1 MGIFSGDFSM
11 LFHASLL
18 LFAVF
23 FFGSLELVVLFPEWL
38 LALSLLFL
46 GGVFRMS
53 WRFGGSASLAIVP
66 TLFSFSA
73 VFLLFFV
80 SSLREKHI
88 FIFLSS
94 LVFYVAVLG
103 IYRLRQCAG
112 DLTAQSMLSLVAM
125 TTLFFLFSVFS
136 GLFLNFQ
143 RFTEYMLM
151 LSCGM
156 SAFLVGLSVF
166 LRSFREEWEKAMFYA
181 LLLGFFAAQLAWIG
195 TFWPFG
201 YLTTGVLMLMFT
213 SPIWDSIQA
222 EIAGGISK
230 KRLAAHVILILLLTA
245 VVLSSAQWFQ
255 VV

>member
-1 MGIFSGDFSM
+1 MFCGVFPM

-18 LFAVF
+18 LAAVF
-23 FFGSLELVVLFPEWL
+23 FFGSLELIALFPDWFSV
-38 LALSLLFL
+38 LAFLFI
-46 GGVFRMS
+46 GGASRFS
-53 WRFGGSASLAIVP
+53 WRFGGSASSTIVP

-80 SSLREKHI
+80 SSPREKHVL
-88 FIFLSS
+88 IFLSS
-94 LVFYVAVLG
+94 LVFYVASLG
-103 IYRLRQCAG
+103 IYRLRQYDG

-156 SAFLVGLSVF
+156 SAFLVGLSIF
-166 LRSFREEWEKAMFYA
+166 LRSFRTEREKAMLYA
-181 LLLGFFAAQLAWIG
+181 LLLGFFSAQIAWIG

-222 EIAGGISK
+222 ETTDGISK
-230 KRLAAHVILILLLTA
+230 KRLAVHVILMLFLTA
-245 VVLSSAQWFQ
+245 MVLSSAQWFQ

>member
-1 MGIFSGDFSM
+1 M

-18 LFAVF
+18 LLAVS
-23 FFGSLELVVLFPEWL
+23 FFGSMELIVSFPGWFL
-38 LALSLLFL
+38 ILSGVFL
-46 GGVFRMS
+46 GGVFSAS
-53 WRFGGSASLAIVP
+53 WRFGGSASSAIVP

-80 SSLREKHI
+80 SSAREKHI
-88 FIFLSS
+88 FILLSS
-94 LVFYVAVLG
+94 LVFYVAALG
-103 IYRLRQCAG
+103 IYRLRQYDG

-151 LSCGM
+151 LSSGL
-156 SAFLVGLSVF
+156 SAFLVGLSIF
-166 LRSFREEWEKAMFYA
+166 SRSFPSGRREPVFYA
-181 LLLGFFAAQLAWIG
+181 LLFGFSVAQISWIG

-201 YLTTGVLMLMFT
+201 YLTTGVLTLMFI
-213 SPIWDSIQA
+213 SPLWELIQHADS
-222 EIAGGISK
+222 GGFSK
-230 KRLAAHVILILLLTA
+230 KRLAAHILLMLGLMA
-245 VVLSSAQWFQ
+245 LVLSSSAWLL

>member
-1 MGIFSGDFSM
+1 M

-18 LFAVF
+18 LAAVF
-23 FFGSLELVVLFPEWL
+23 FFGSLELVALFPEWFL
-38 LALSLLFL
+38 ILAFLFL
-46 GGVFRMS
+46 GGVFRLS
-53 WRFGGSASLAIVP
+53 WRFGGSASSAIVP

-80 SSLREKHI
+80 SSPREKHI
-88 FIFLSS
+88 FILLSS
-94 LVFYVAVLG
+94 LVFYVAALG
-103 IYRLRQCAG
+103 IYRLRQYDG

-156 SAFLVGLSVF
+156 SAFLVGLSIF
-166 LRSFREEWEKAMFYA
+166 LRSFRTDWEKAMLYA
-181 LLLGFFAAQLAWIG
+181 LLLGFFAAQIAWIG

-222 EIAGGISK
+222 ETTMGGVSK
-230 KRLAAHVILILLLTA
+230 KRLAVHVILMLFLTA
-245 VVLSSAQWFQ
+245 MVLSSAQWFQ

>member
-1 MGIFSGDFSM
+1 M

-18 LFAVF
+18 LFAIF
-23 FFGSLELVVLFPEWL
+23 FFGSLELVVMFPEWFL
-38 LALSLLFL
+38 ILSLLFL
-46 GGVFRMS
+46 GGVFRFS
-53 WRFGGSASLAIVP
+53 WRLGGTASSAIVP
-66 TLFSFSA
+66 TLFSFST

-80 SSLREKHI
+80 SSAREKHI

-94 LVFYVAVLG
+94 LVFYMAALG
-103 IYRLRQCAG
+103 IYRLRQYDG

-151 LSCGM
+151 LSCGL
-156 SAFLVGLSVF
+156 SAFLVGLSIF
-166 LRSFREEWEKAMFYA
+166 LRSFRENRGKAMLCA
-181 LLLGFFAAQLAWIG
+181 LILGLFAAQMAWIG

-201 YLTTGVLMLMFT
+201 YLTTGVLMLIFT
-213 SPIWDSIQA
+213 SPLWEGVQA
-222 EIAGGISK
+222 ETTGGISK
-230 KRLAAHVILILLLTA
+230 KRLAIQVIFVLLLAA
-245 VVLSSAQWFQ
+245 VVLSSAQWLQ

>member
-1 MGIFSGDFSM
+1 M

-23 FFGSLELVVLFPEWL
+23 FFGSLELVAMFPEWFL
-38 LALSLLFL
+38 ILALLFL
-46 GGVFRMS
+46 GGVFRLS
-53 WRFGGSASLAIVP
+53 WRFGGSASSAIVP
-66 TLFSFSA
+66 TLFSFST

-80 SSLREKHI
+80 SSPREKHI
-88 FIFLSS
+88 FILLSS
-94 LVFYVAVLG
+94 LVFYVAALG
-103 IYRLRQCAG
+103 IYRLRQYDG

-151 LSCGM
+151 LSCGL
-156 SAFLVGLSVF
+156 SAFLVGLSIL
-166 LRSFREEWEKAMFYA
+166 LRSFRVEREKAMLYS

-213 SPIWDSIQA
+213 SPIWESIQA
-222 EIAGGISK
+222 ETTGGISK
-230 KRLAAHVILILLLTA
+230 MRPAVHVLLILVLTA
-245 VVLSSAQWFQ
+245 IVLSSAQWLQ

>member
-1 MGIFSGDFSM
+1 M

-23 FFGSLELVVLFPEWL
+23 FFGSLELVAMFPEWFL
-38 LALSLLFL
+38 ILALLFL
-46 GGVFRMS
+46 GGVFRLS
-53 WRFGGSASLAIVP
+53 WRFGGSASSAIVP
-66 TLFSFSA
+66 TLFSFST

-80 SSLREKHI
+80 SSPREKHI
-88 FIFLSS
+88 FILLSS
-94 LVFYVAVLG
+94 LVFYVAALG
-103 IYRLRQCAG
+103 IYRLRQYDG

-151 LSCGM
+151 LSCGL
-156 SAFLVGLSVF
+156 SAFLVGLSIL
-166 LRSFREEWEKAMFYA
+166 LRSFRVEREKAMLYS

-213 SPIWDSIQA
+213 SPIWESIQA
-222 EIAGGISK
+222 ETTGGISK
-230 KRLAAHVILILLLTA
+230 MRLAVHVLLILFLT
-245 VVLSSAQWFQ
+245 VIVLSSAQWLQ